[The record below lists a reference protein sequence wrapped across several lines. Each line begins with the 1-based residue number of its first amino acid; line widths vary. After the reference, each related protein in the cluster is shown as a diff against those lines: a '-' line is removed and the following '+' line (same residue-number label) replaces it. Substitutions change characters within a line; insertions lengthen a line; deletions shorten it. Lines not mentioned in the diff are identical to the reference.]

1 MITRVGFDSILKWM
15 LLSGWFLLF
24 LGGIVRYPGSYLT
37 YMMFS
42 VVFLAMLISGF
53 YRQVSYGYLFLVVML
68 WLGFWLKLT
77 VHLLADYP
85 FGEPIGFF
93 GGTPAA
99 WDAVLPVAT
108 IGSLAVMTAR
118 LIYSWAGAPSVMLTQ
133 NIKFKAPVWYVGV
146 RKRMWAGMAL
156 ACIGLAIINASL
168 GIMQSGL
175 VPSTI
180 LLWPFNAVIGW
191 LIAYGLA
198 FGIATLLWWDIALG
212 RNVSLVV
219 YFVLL
224 EAFVSTIS
232 LLSRGAYIFHIVPQF
247 LGLYKNRKQV
257 IGWSRRNIIAVS
269 ITFVVLF
276 GLSNPLVN
284 ILRNFYYSGVPLS
297 FVNKSSELT
306 GNLGKLAKFSVDRW
320 IGVEGVMAA
329 SAYPKQGGDL
339 FVRAL
344 MERAEIGK
352 CTIYQEVC
360 QSNYR
365 YADMQKFQFASL
377 PGAVG
382 FLYFTGYLWAVA
394 LGLLVLVLA
403 MLSSEG
409 LVFRITS
416 NPLLSALWGGAA
428 ANAVAQMGVGT
439 RGLLIYFFEM
449 SCGIAVIWFIQSEWA
464 SMGLRKFSA
473 LNSAKSGA

>member
-1 MITRVGFDSILKWM
+1 MAIF
-15 LLSGWFLLF
+15 
-24 LGGIVRYPGSYLT
+24 
-37 YMMFS
+37 
-42 VVFLAMLISGF
+42 
-53 YRQVSYGYLFLVVML
+53 FLVVML

-77 VHLLADYP
+77 VHLLVDYP

-93 GGTPAA
+93 SGTPAA
-99 WDAVLPVAT
+99 WDEVLRVAT
-108 IGSLAVMTAR
+108 IGSIATIAAR
-118 LIYSWAGAPSVMLTQ
+118 LLYSLAGASSVMLMQ
-133 NIKFKAPVWYVGV
+133 KSEFKAPVWYIGI

-156 ACIGLAIINASL
+156 ACIGLAIVNASL
-168 GIMQSGL
+168 GILQIGL
-175 VPSTI
+175 VSTTI
-180 LLWPFNAVIGW
+180 LMWPLNAVISW
-191 LIAYGLA
+191 LIGYGLT

-212 RNVSLVV
+212 RNISLVV

-224 EAFVSTIS
+224 EAFTSTTSI
-232 LLSRGAYIFHIVPQF
+232 LSRGAYIFHIVPQF

-352 CTIYQEVC
+352 STIYQEVC
-360 QSNYR
+360 QANYR
-365 YADMQKFQFASL
+365 FADLRKFQFASL

-382 FLYFTGYLWAVA
+382 FLYFTGYLWVVA
-394 LGLLVLVLA
+394 LGMLVLVLA
-403 MLSSEG
+403 MLGSEG
-409 LVFRITS
+409 LVFKFTC

-428 ANAVAQMGVGT
+428 ANAVAQMGVAP
-439 RGLLIYFFEM
+439 RGLLIFFFEM
-449 SCGIAVIWFIQSEWA
+449 SCGIVAIWFIQSEWT
-464 SMGLRKFSA
+464 SKGLRKFSA
-473 LNSAKSGA
+473 LNSARNGA